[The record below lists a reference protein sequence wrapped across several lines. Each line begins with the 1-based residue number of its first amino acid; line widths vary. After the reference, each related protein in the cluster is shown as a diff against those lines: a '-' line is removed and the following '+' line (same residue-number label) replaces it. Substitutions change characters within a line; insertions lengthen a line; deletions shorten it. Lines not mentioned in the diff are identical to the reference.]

1 MATNLNSRLI
11 EDAAVFLRDRIVRTP
26 TVASPGLSAWA
37 GRQVVVKLET
47 LQLGSSFKPRGVLFR
62 MAQLSDEE
70 KRKGVV
76 AVSGGNFGLAVAL
89 GARDAGIAATIVM
102 PEQVAQ
108 AVRDAVTDTG
118 ARLEITAD
126 VTSSF
131 ARGQVLA
138 GEGLTLMDDCGDP
151 HVAAGHGT
159 LGLEMVE
166 DHPEITDVLIAV
178 GGGAMLAGA
187 ATAIKSRN
195 PDIRIW
201 GVETEEAA
209 SMTAAL
215 SAGKP
220 ETVAVSG
227 AIPTLAVP
235 EVDAMALDATQRL
248 VEDILLVS
256 ETSAFAG
263 MADLAGKGRIYAE
276 PAAGALAPGLKALA
290 ERVPEDAV
298 IGLVICGGNIGPG
311 DFGRILTS
319 TA

>member
-1 MATNLNSRLI
+1 
-11 EDAAVFLRDRIVRTP
+11 
-26 TVASPGLSAWA
+26 
-37 GRQVVVKLET
+37 
-47 LQLGSSFKPRGVLFR
+47 
-62 MAQLSDEE
+62 
-70 KRKGVV
+70 
-76 AVSGGNFGLAVAL
+76 
-89 GARDAGIAATIVM
+89 M

-118 ARLEITAD
+118 ATLEITAD

-131 ARGQVLA
+131 ARGRALA
-138 GEGLTLMDDCGDP
+138 DEGLTLMDDCGDP
-151 HVAAGHGT
+151 YVAGGHGT

-166 DHPEITDVLIAV
+166 DDPDITDVLIAV

-187 ATAIKSRN
+187 ATALKHRK
-195 PDIRIW
+195 PDIRVW

-215 SAGKP
+215 AAGKP

-248 VEDILLVS
+248 VEDILLVP
-256 ETSAFAG
+256 EASAFAG
-263 MADLAGKGRIYAE
+263 LADLAGKGRIYAE

-298 IGLVICGGNIGPG
+298 IALVVCGGNIGPS
-311 DFGRILTS
+311 DFGRVLS
-319 TA
+319 ANA